1 MRSLFTQTCQQKQ
14 VFLVSLLLKKMRE
27 EVGAYS
33 KGGGGGRGAIFR
45 HYEIG
50 GRHSFGEGHL
60 LGRGRLVEEIRYSL
74 FIPFFRAD
82 IILFKVSDELLY
94 FSQ

>member
-1 MRSLFTQTCQQKQ
+1 MS
-14 VFLVSLLLKKMRE
+14 
-27 EVGAYS
+27 AYS
-33 KGGGGGRGAIFR
+33 KGGGGGREAIFR

-50 GRHSFGEGHL
+50 GGHLFGEGHL

-94 FSQ
+94 FSQLTFNSKMTPLCCNSFNCKNFP

>member
-33 KGGGGGRGAIFR
+33 KRGGGRGAIFR

-50 GRHSFGEGHL
+50 GRHLFGEGHL

>member
-1 MRSLFTQTCQQKQ
+1 MQTNAVIVYLNLSIETSFPCIPTQK
-14 VFLVSLLLKKMRE
+14 VRE

-33 KGGGGGRGAIFR
+33 RGGEALFC

-50 GRHSFGEGHL
+50 GRHLFGEGHL

-74 FIPFFRAD
+74 IVPFFRTD

-94 FSQ
+94 FAQ

>member
-1 MRSLFTQTCQQKQ
+1 
-14 VFLVSLLLKKMRE
+14 MRE

-33 KGGGGGRGAIFR
+33 KGGGGRGAIFR

-60 LGRGRLVEEIRYSL
+60 LGRGHLVEEIRYSL

>member
-1 MRSLFTQTCQQKQ
+1 MQTSVFRHRS
-14 VFLVSLLLKKMRE
+14 SLSIKTSFPGIPTTKE
-27 EVGAYS
+27 NE
-33 KGGGGGRGAIFR
+33 GRG
-45 HYEIG
+45 E
-50 GRHSFGEGHL
+50 EGHL

-94 FSQ
+94 FAQ